1 MKLVERRRL
10 DLDQHEGDGEA
21 ARLRNEAEDP
31 FARLRAAF
39 AQEPIEHHED
49 GRRAGVPARREVA
62 VPALPRD
69 RQAQFAQG
77 MFDVALDLDGTSVV
91 PGLVDAHVH
100 LVWAGGRDPVRLVEE
115 EGEREGVLVHSRE
128 YFELE
133 DFGKPGNYFER
144 QVMRW
149 TRQYR
154 DSETD
159 YLPEMERLI
168 AFLPQTLP
176 EQSRTS
182 IVHGDYRIDNV
193 VFDGDGTLTAV
204 LDWEL
209 ATLGDPVADFSYL
222 AMQWVMPAD
231 GGAGL
236 GGLDLAAL
244 GIPSLEAIAQRYSE
258 RSGVPVEARL
268 DWYFAYNL
276 FRLAGIV
283 QGIKKR
289 LADGTAS
296 HANAAEIA
304 ARVPGAAKVLTQALR
319 ARGLHAVLLNL
330 DRLAA
335 DGRHRAPGIRAGG
348 DRKPHARR
356 QPRAERPSRRQL
368 RRLHLLSG
376 LQPHRHPRAT
386 MASTATF
393 LTRWAVASSMPPPCS
408 SGSASCGPSATSRP

>member
-1 MKLVERRRL
+1 MSDEALDKQALGAWLEANVEGFIGPFGLTKFPSGQSNPTYKISAGSGDYVLRRKPFGQLLPSAHAVDREYRL
-10 DLDQHEGDGEA
+10 LSALYPLEFPVPRPLAMCSDADVIGAIFYVMDLA
-21 ARLRNEAEDP
+21 K
-31 FARLRAAF
+31 
-39 AQEPIEHHED
+39 
-49 GRRAGVPARREVA
+49 GRPYANG
-62 VPALPRD
+62 ALPEFDAATR
-69 RQAQFAQG
+69 RQMYAQLIDTLA
-77 MFDVALDLDGTSVV
+77 DLHAIDT
-91 PGLVDAHVH
+91 DA
-100 LVWAGGRDPVRLVEE
+100 A
-115 EGEREGVLVHSRE
+115 
-128 YFELE
+128 ELG

-159 YLPEMERLI
+159 YIPEMERLI

-231 GGAGL
+231 GGAAL
-236 GGLDLAAL
+236 GGLDLDAL
-244 GIPSLEAIAQRYSE
+244 GIPSLDAIVQRYSE
-258 RSGVPVEARL
+258 RSGVPIGDKL

-289 LADGTAS
+289 LNDGTAS

-304 ARVPGAAKVLTQALR
+304 AKVPSLAKAAWSFAQK
-319 ARGLHAVLLNL
+319 
-330 DRLAA
+330 
-335 DGRHRAPGIRAGG
+335 
-348 DRKPHARR
+348 
-356 QPRAERPSRRQL
+356 S
-368 RRLHLLSG
+368 
-376 LQPHRHPRAT
+376 
-386 MASTATF
+386 
-393 LTRWAVASSMPPPCS
+393 
-408 SGSASCGPSATSRP
+408 

>member
-1 MKLVERRRL
+1 MELAK
-10 DLDQHEGDGEA
+10 
-21 ARLRNEAEDP
+21 
-31 FARLRAAF
+31 
-39 AQEPIEHHED
+39 
-49 GRRAGVPARREVA
+49 GRPYANG
-62 VPALPRD
+62 ALPE
-69 RQAQFAQG
+69 
-77 MFDVALDLDGTSVV
+77 FDPATRGEMYGQLIDTLADL
-91 PGLVDAHVH
+91 HVI
-100 LVWAGGRDPVRLVEE
+100 DPLAA
-115 EGEREGVLVHSRE
+115 
-128 YFELE
+128 ELE

-168 AFLPQTLP
+168 SFLPQTLP

-244 GIPSLEAIAQRYSE
+244 GIPSLEDIVKRYSE
-258 RSGVPVEARL
+258 RSGVAVEANL
-268 DWYFAYNL
+268 NWYFAYNL

-289 LADGTAS
+289 LIDGTAS
-296 HANAAEIA
+296 HSNAAEIA
-304 ARVPGAAKVLTQALR
+304 AKVPTLAKAAWSFAQ
-319 ARGLHAVLLNL
+319 
-330 DRLAA
+330 
-335 DGRHRAPGIRAGG
+335 
-348 DRKPHARR
+348 
-356 QPRAERPSRRQL
+356 
-368 RRLHLLSG
+368 
-376 LQPHRHPRAT
+376 
-386 MASTATF
+386 ST
-393 LTRWAVASSMPPPCS
+393 
-408 SGSASCGPSATSRP
+408 